1 LSEEENKR
9 EPKSPKSYSDSCNT
23 KSIAMPAMT
32 PLLFLLDAILSQ
44 NADRTTTA
52 LEQIQ
57 DLVNIGPLQESP
69 LRSASALEYI
79 VQSLMIHHPHLAQV
93 ASSNDCSLPLHF
105 AASIGNT
112 RVAGLLLEKHRRG
125 AVTPNSKGKIPL
137 HYAAREG
144 RTDMVKF
151 MLHIVPEAAAV
162 LSKKGKLALHFAA
175 SEGHVEVCRAL
186 LRVHPEGALIPS
198 KKGKIAIHFAARWGH
213 TMIAKDLHRI
223 CPIGVSTLDYDGS
236 LPLHDATREGQLEM
250 AKFLVDIY
258 PQGLSKE
265 NVRGETPLFA
275 AIRSGT
281 HDLCT
286 FLIHAWPQGGGL
298 VLRTVKEED
307 DIGNWEEG
315 FLDLCLRGAVD
326 KVDRN
331 PVSTS
336 CERTSESVEDSTIVT
351 NIDIV
356 TTASH
361 QDKQRSSTGLNI
373 TLPRSK
379 SPVLEEVG
387 RRKKRSVLSENCE
400 SCKRAR
406 SGSIDISVDVEHD
419 LSSLQIS
426 KLHRFLPLHAALQCE
441 ASPPVLDYVLDQ
453 YSEQLTKRDDKGMLP
468 LHLAI
473 QHGSEETVSITMERI
488 CRPYQEACFK
498 RDFLGR
504 LPLHLALK
512 ARSDCRLIRFLLD
525 SNPSSAVE
533 DGNITDPDIVDQR
546 PILMAA
552 EYQCDLSTVFMLLR
566 EDPNVLK
573 GTT

>member
-1 LSEEENKR
+1 MSA
-9 EPKSPKSYSDSCNT
+9 T
-23 KSIAMPAMT
+23 T
-32 PLLFLLDAILSQ
+32 PLLCLLDAILSQ
-44 NADRTTTA
+44 DAVKTATA

-69 LRSASALEYI
+69 LRSASALEHI
-79 VQSLMIHHPHLAQV
+79 VQSLMMHHPYLAQV
-93 ASSNDCSLPLHF
+93 ASSNDHSLPLHF

-112 RVAGLLLEKHRRG
+112 RVAGLLLEKHRR
-125 AVTPNSKGKIPL
+125 AALTPNSKGKIPL

-144 RTDMVKF
+144 RTDMVKH
-151 MLHIVPEAAAV
+151 MLHVVPEAAAV

-175 SEGHVEVCRAL
+175 SEGHIEVCWAL
-186 LRVHPEGALIPS
+186 LRVYPEGALIPS
-198 KKGKIAIHFAARWGH
+198 KKGKVAIHFAARWGH
-213 TMIAKDLHRI
+213 TMIAKDLYRI
-223 CPIGVSTLDYDGS
+223 CPAGVSTLDYDGS

-250 AKFLVDIY
+250 ATFLVNIY
-258 PQGLSKE
+258 HQGLSQE

-275 AIRSGT
+275 AIRSGN

-286 FLIHAWPQGGGL
+286 FLIHAWPQGGRL
-298 VLRTVKEED
+298 VLRAVGEED

-315 FLDLCLRGAVD
+315 LLDLCLRGAVD
-326 KVDRN
+326 KLYRN
-331 PVSTS
+331 PTPSN
-336 CERTSESVEDSTIVT
+336 CAKIRESAEDSH
-351 NIDIV
+351 IV

-361 QDKQRSSTGLNI
+361 QDEQSSSSDLDI

-379 SPVLEEVG
+379 SPVLEEG
-387 RRKKRSVLSENCE
+387 ERRKKRSVSSENCE
-400 SCKRAR
+400 SHKRAR
-406 SGSIDISVDVEHD
+406 SGSIEQE

-426 KLHRFLPLHAALQCE
+426 ELHRFLPLHAALQCG

-453 YSEQLTKRDDKGMLP
+453 FSEYLTKRDDKGMLP

-473 QHGSEETVSITMERI
+473 QHGSEKTVSITMERI
-488 CRPYQEACFK
+488 WKPYQKACSK

-525 SNPSSAVE
+525 SNPSAAVE
-533 DGNITDPDIVDQR
+533 DGNITDPDMVEQR

>member
-1 LSEEENKR
+1 M
-9 EPKSPKSYSDSCNT
+9 T
-23 KSIAMPAMT
+23 GTT

-44 NADRTTTA
+44 DADRTATA
-52 LEQIQ
+52 MKQIQ

-69 LRSASALEYI
+69 LRSASALEHI
-79 VQSLMIHHPHLAQV
+79 VQSLMMHHPHLAQV

-125 AVTPNSKGKIPL
+125 ALTPNSKGKIPL

-144 RTDMVKF
+144 RTDMVKH

-175 SEGHVEVCRAL
+175 SEGHIEVCRAL

-198 KKGKIAIHFAARWGH
+198 KKGKVAIHFAARWGH

-223 CPIGVSTLDYDGS
+223 CPAGVSTLDYDGS

-258 PQGLSKE
+258 HQGLSQE

-281 HDLCT
+281 HELCT
-286 FLIHAWPQGGGL
+286 FLIHAWPQGGRL
-298 VLRTVKEED
+298 VLRTVREED

-315 FLDLCLRGAVD
+315 LLELCLRGAVD

-331 PVSTS
+331 PVPSN
-336 CERTSESVEDSTIVT
+336 CAKIREPAEDS
-351 NIDIV
+351 NIV
-356 TTASH
+356 TTTSH
-361 QDKQRSSTGLNI
+361 QDEQPSSSDLDI

-387 RRKKRSVLSENCE
+387 RRKKRSVSSENCE
-400 SCKRAR
+400 SPKRAR
-406 SGSIDISVDVEHD
+406 SGSVDMEHE

-453 YSEQLTKRDDKGMLP
+453 FSEYLTTMDDKGMLP

-473 QHGSEETVSITMERI
+473 QHGSEKTVSITMERI
-488 CRPYQEACFK
+488 WKPYQEACSK

-512 ARSDCRLIRFLLD
+512 ARSDCRIIRFLLD
-525 SNPSSAVE
+525 SNPFSAVE

-573 GTT
+573 GTN